1 MKVDVFINNLSR
13 AKDLIKNYI
22 KRLER
27 MKDDSRFDEF
37 KEVKEVMIKENKKLE
52 QEALI

>member
-1 MKVDVFINNLSR
+1 
-13 AKDLIKNYI
+13 
-22 KRLER
+22 

-37 KEVKEVMIKENKKLE
+37 KEVIEAMLKENKKLE